1 MPGQDPK
8 FAEHWESQL
17 WDNIKGHWGV
27 DNRLT
32 AHPGCRARRFVAD
45 FVFRSLY
52 DVVFPALGAGGAAPG
67 PLPPPRYGGAIDG
80 GGGGGGDECAPR
92 ATRYASFGAGR
103 AWDPWDPADGDAT
116 YRRGWRYGED
126 APGRAAGW
134 IASSAE
140 RGKEPRAAWVAF
152 PVTLVRGFVTVQYL
166 ETYEDAGAFELWIG
180 STPGSNHDV
189 EGVVPQPAHNSDR
202 SAYKSESAVR
212 GAPVSYF
219 NTRSVFVD
227 TWAKNRTTSELALRT
242 FDFAAHGEHLLHL
255 RHVRPKKRELAKRK
269 GDKVKIVA
277 ITAC

>member
-1 MPGQDPK
+1 MLFCPEVEDTLRFGDK
-8 FAEHWESQL
+8 EEAEVC
-17 WDNIKGHWGV
+17 G
-27 DNRLT
+27 
-32 AHPGCRARRFVAD
+32 
-45 FVFRSLY
+45 RSLRTG
-52 DVVFPALGAGGAAPG
+52 DFALTESNFSSKSPSFP
-67 PLPPPRYGGAIDG
+67 
-80 GGGGGGDECAPR
+80 
-92 ATRYASFGAGR
+92 
-103 AWDPWDPADGDAT
+103 
-116 YRRGWRYGED
+116 
-126 APGRAAGW
+126 W

-202 SAYKSESAVR
+202 SAYKSESTIR

-227 TWAKNRTTSELALRT
+227 TWAKNRTTSELKLRT

-255 RHVRPKKRELAKRK
+255 RQGATWALARSHSLR
-269 GDKVKIVA
+269 
-277 ITAC
+277 